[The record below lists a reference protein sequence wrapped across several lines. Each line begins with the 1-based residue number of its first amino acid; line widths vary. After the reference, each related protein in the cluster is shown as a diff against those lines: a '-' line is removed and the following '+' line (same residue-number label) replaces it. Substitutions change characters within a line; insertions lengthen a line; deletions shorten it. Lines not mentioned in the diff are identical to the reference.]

1 MFKSLLN
8 GILSAVAV
16 KLLDNYRHLSIQLLK
31 IETAKAYLHGVQ
43 MARTSAI
50 GLMWMGLVIALIGA
64 GAVLL
69 HVGLFIILPWTLE
82 AKALLG
88 MVLGLIYMV
97 GGGLA
102 LRAAM
107 DEKTW
112 IIKSGADELLKD
124 ATSRS
129 RPD

>member
-8 GILSAVAV
+8 GVLSAVAV